1 MSSPGQGVAPD
12 VQPPGV
18 VAQVVSRVEHRVRTL
33 TVRDVMIGRV
43 RAGRKTLVGARAE
56 HAYTAGEIFIVARGT
71 QWDVINDP
79 RPDGCYVAQILVP
92 SQAVVQQY
100 HAQYHAQYDA
110 LLDAASPRV
119 TRVRDCARARAD
131 GELGAAFDRALAAL
145 QGTASPALCRHRLF
159 EVLLLLA
166 ERGILPDPGDNDRWS
181 DRVRR
186 LIGQRPHADWSIDT
200 LADHFHVSASTLRR
214 RIAEDGS
221 TLGALVREVR
231 LEHALALLQGSG
243 LSVGDIAVRCG
254 YESHS
259 RFSAAFRSRFGF
271 APSRLRPAAGGW
283 VDIAA
288 QPLTPAG

>member
-1 MSSPGQGVAPD
+1 MAPD
-12 VQPPGV
+12 VLPPGV

-33 TVRDVMIGRV
+33 TVRDVLIGRV
-43 RAGRKTLVGARAE
+43 RAGRKTLVGVSAQ
-56 HAYTAGEIFIVARGT
+56 HVFVAGELFIVARGT

-79 RPDGCYVAQILVP
+79 RPEGWYVAQILVP
-92 SQAVVQQY
+92 SQEVVRQY
-100 HAQYHAQYDA
+100 HTLHDTAAPHAA
-110 LLDAASPRV
+110 
-119 TRVRDCARARAD
+119 RVRDCARARVDA
-131 GELGAAFDRALAAL
+131 ELGDAFDRALAAL
-145 QGTASPALCRHRLF
+145 QGSASPALCRHRLF

-221 TLGALVREVR
+221 TLGVLVREVR

-243 LSVGDIAVRCG
+243 LSVGDIAARCG

-259 RFSAAFRSRFGF
+259 RFSAAFRARFGF
-271 APSRLRPAAGGW
+271 APSHLRPAGAGR

-288 QPLTPAG
+288 QTLTPAG

>member
-1 MSSPGQGVAPD
+1 MSPD

-33 TVRDVMIGRV
+33 TVRDVLIGRV
-43 RAGRKTLVGARAE
+43 RAGRKTLVGASE
-56 HAYTAGEIFIVARGT
+56 QHAFVAGELFIVARGT

-79 RPDGCYVAQILVP
+79 RPEGCYVAQILVP
-92 SQAVVQQY
+92 SQDVVRQY
-100 HAQYHAQYDA
+100 HTLHDTAAPHAA
-110 LLDAASPRV
+110 
-119 TRVRDCARARAD
+119 RVRDCARAHVDA
-131 GELGAAFDRALAAL
+131 ELGDAFDRALAAL
-145 QGTASPALCRHRLF
+145 QGSASPALCRHRLF

-166 ERGILPDPGDNDRWS
+166 ERGVLPDPGDNDRWS

-200 LADHFHVSASTLRR
+200 LADHFHMSASTLRR

-221 TLGALVREVR
+221 TLGGLVREVR

-243 LSVGDIAVRCG
+243 LSVGDIAARCG

-259 RFSAAFRSRFGF
+259 RFSAAFRTRFGF
-271 APSRLRPAAGGW
+271 APSHLRPTGAGR

-288 QPLTPAG
+288 QTLTSAG